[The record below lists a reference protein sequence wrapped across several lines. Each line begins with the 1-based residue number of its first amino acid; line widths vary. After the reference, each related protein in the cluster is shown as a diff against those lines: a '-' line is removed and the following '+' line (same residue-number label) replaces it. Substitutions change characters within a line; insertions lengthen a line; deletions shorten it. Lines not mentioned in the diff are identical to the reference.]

1 MTDGVELVIRPRTK
15 DLGGFEVRRALPHG
29 RRKLVGPFIFF
40 DHMGPAEFPP
50 GNGINVRAHPHIG
63 IATITY
69 LFAGE
74 IFHRDSLGY
83 EQRITPGAV
92 NWMTAGSGIAH
103 SERTPPEMLESG
115 SRLHGIQS
123 WVALPLDDEETAPA
137 FDHYPA
143 DVIPEISMGECH
155 VRVII
160 GTLFGLQSPVRT
172 ASKTLYAEIKMPAGS
187 ELELP
192 SDCED
197 RGIYTVTGNVTLGG
211 EQHEAGTMLVLEAG
225 QPVLLHAGEDSRI
238 MFFGG
243 DRLDGDRTIW
253 WNFVS
258 SSKERIEQAK
268 DDWRN
273 GRFDSVINENEV
285 IPLPES

>member
-1 MTDGVELVIRPRTK
+1 MTDGVELAIRPRTK

-50 GNGINVRAHPHIG
+50 GKGINVRAHPHIG

-143 DVIPEISMGECH
+143 DVIPETAMGECH

-160 GTLFGLQSPVRT
+160 GSLFGLQSPVRT
-172 ASKTLYAEIKMPAGS
+172 ASETLYAEINMPAGS

-197 RGIYTVTGNVTLGG
+197 RGIYVVNGSVTLGG
-211 EQHEAGTMLVLEAG
+211 ARHEAGTMLVLEAG
-225 QPVLLHAGEDSRI
+225 PSGAAACRGRRQDHVFRGRPAGR
-238 MFFGG
+238 
-243 DRLDGDRTIW
+243 
-253 WNFVS
+253 
-258 SSKERIEQAK
+258 
-268 DDWRN
+268 
-273 GRFDSVINENEV
+273 
-285 IPLPES
+285 